1 MTRGEHMR
9 EARRKAGLTLRQ
21 LGEKS
26 GVQFGTIARIEQ
38 GRNNGSLATVELL
51 ADALGLSIDAY
62 TGHEVKGEENDH
74 IGTDCG

>member
-1 MTRGEHMR
+1 MR
-9 EARRKAGLTLRQ
+9 EARLRAGLTLRQ

-26 GVQFGTIARIEQ
+26 GVQYGTIWRIEQ
-38 GRNNGSLATVELL
+38 DRNHGTIQIVELL

-62 TGHEVKGEENDH
+62 TGHEVKGEEDDH